1 MKIFIIKERFM
12 IGIYRIKNKI
22 NEKCYYGSSKNI
34 EKRWKTHLN
43 QLRNKKHVN
52 CILQNAWNKYGEDNF
67 IFEIVE
73 ECELEIL
80 FDTEQ
85 KYLDTCGD
93 YNIGLKAIG
102 GDNISKNPNKNI
114 IVENIRKG
122 NKLWMDNLSDEEIK
136 ERFSKPLEKNPNWKG
151 GSSFVYCD
159 CGKRIGY
166 GHTYCQKC
174 RPRNGKNNP
183 FFGKKHSQEFL
194 IKLKEKMIGNIP
206 QNRLPVIINDIEYES
221 YKNASEKLNIPVTT
235 IRWRVKSKNPKY
247 KNYYYKGE
255 KKIFYSKEEQKERI
269 SNPQKGKQTK
279 FNKPFLIDDFEYRT
293 LKDASEKLNIH
304 PMTIKGRL
312 KSEKFDNYKY
322 KN

>member
-1 MKIFIIKERFM
+1 M
-12 IGIYRIKNKI
+12 IGIYRIKNKT

-43 QLRNKKHVN
+43 QLRNKKHIN
-52 CILQNAWNKYGEDNF
+52 CILQNAWNKYGEDSF

-73 ECELEIL
+73 ECELENL

-93 YNIGLKAIG
+93 YNIGLKASG

-122 NKLWMDNLSDEEIK
+122 SKIWRDSLSDEERK
-136 ERFSKPLEKNPNWKG
+136 EKFSKPLDKNPNWKG
-151 GSSFVYCD
+151 GSSFVYCE

-166 GHTYCQKC
+166 GHTHCIKCQPKD
-174 RPRNGKNNP
+174 GKNNP
-183 FFGKKHSQEFL
+183 FYGKKHTEEY
-194 IKLKEKMIGNIP
+194 KEKSSIRMTGVYNGE
-206 QNRLPVIINDIEYES
+206 QNTPIVIDTIHFNSLGI
-221 YKNASEKLNIPVTT
+221 ASKILGISIDT
-235 IRWRVKSKNPKY
+235 IRWRVRSRNPKY

-255 KKIFYSKEEQKERI
+255 EKIFYSEEEQKERI

-279 FNKPFLIDDFEYRT
+279 FNKPFLIDSFEYRT
-293 LKDASEKLNIH
+293 LKEASEKLNIH

-312 KSEKFDNYKY
+312 KSSKFNNYQY
-322 KN
+322 K